1 MQEGVFV
8 ANDTSAHLAQDS
20 GKRAH
25 FWLVENMP
33 LPVLTLVSQ
42 AAAISDISV
51 ISYAGFSEITHD
63 HASIPAEIDAGLKV
77 SKGSAMR

>member
-63 HASIPAEIDAGLKV
+63 HDSMPAEIADWVNA
-77 SKGSAMR
+77 SKGNATR